1 MAKWAIVARI
11 IIGGLIN
18 YQKAIIGILTSIY
31 RLARVF
37 FGSALTEI
45 LKAGLDQKCGSGLA
59 RDSGVSVTGYLAEP
73 PYSRASPFPYFDLLA
88 SGR

>member
-11 IIGGLIN
+11 IMGGLIN

-31 RLARVF
+31 RLGKVGF
-37 FGSALTEI
+37 WFGPDGDPGAE
-45 LKAGLDQKCGSGLA
+45 LDQKCGSGLA

-73 PYSRASPFPYFDLLA
+73 PYSRASPLPHFDLLA